1 MKRCILL
8 SLVIS
13 LVAIVSAC
21 SGPSHVLVKKEH
33 FEAADQ
39 CLLIQQSALAANR
52 DHEHIAET
60 LALLRESLEL
70 QRRGDSAVR
79 EFLRDTRTEE
89 PAEQSCP
96 SLEDRKSTRLNSS
109 HVAISYAVFCLKKKS
124 ILRIE

>member
-1 MKRCILL
+1 MKRCIRL

-79 EFLRDTRTEE
+79 EFLGGTPPNDR
-89 PAEQSCP
+89 PNKPCP
-96 SLEDRKSTRLNSS
+96 SLEVRSRFHPFPLASKVGGSGENVLLS
-109 HVAISYAVFCLKKKS
+109 V
-124 ILRIE
+124 

>member
-1 MKRCILL
+1 MKRCIRL

-70 QRRGDSAVR
+70 QRRGCSAVR
-79 EFLRDTRTEE
+79 ERSEE
-89 PAEQSCP
+89 RRVGKGRRGGGVRGGGIK
-96 SLEDRKSTRLNSS
+96 DGGG
-109 HVAISYAVFCLKKKS
+109 
-124 ILRIE
+124 